1 LAHHRL
7 CQPLERFYSRAYRRC
22 NDSVSAV
29 LELTLLTEPEGL
41 ITMTTIVLASQSS
54 SRRRLLESAG
64 LSPTIIVSHVD
75 EETEFF
81 NSLAPAD
88 MVIALAITKAHT
100 VREQIDFPAIII
112 GCDSTFEFD
121 GQSLGKPGTPE
132 IATERAKRVRGNS
145 GLLHTGH
152 CIIDTAKDI
161 EISDR
166 VTTRVRFDH
175 MSDEEIA
182 DYVATEEPLHVAGGF
197 TLDGFSSP
205 FIPSIE
211 GDYTNVVGISMPF
224 VRKAFANLGYTW
236 PEAKKLR

>member
-1 LAHHRL
+1 
-7 CQPLERFYSRAYRRC
+7 
-22 NDSVSAV
+22 
-29 LELTLLTEPEGL
+29 
-41 ITMTTIVLASQSS
+41 MTTIVLASQST

-64 LSPTIIVSHVD
+64 LFPKVIVSHVD
-75 EETEFF
+75 EETDFF
-81 NSLAPAD
+81 NSLSPVD

-121 GQSLGKPGTPE
+121 GQSLGKPGSAE
-132 IATERAKRVRGNS
+132 IATERAKRVQGNS

-152 CIIDTAKDI
+152 CIIDTEKDI

-166 VTTRVRFDH
+166 VTTRVSFDH

-197 TLDGFSSP
+197 TLDGFSSA

-224 VRKAFANLGYTW
+224 VRKAFTNLGYTW
-236 PEAKKLR
+236 PEAKRMK

>member
-1 LAHHRL
+1 
-7 CQPLERFYSRAYRRC
+7 
-22 NDSVSAV
+22 
-29 LELTLLTEPEGL
+29 
-41 ITMTTIVLASQSS
+41 MTTLVLASQST

-64 LSPTIIVSHVD
+64 LSPRIIVSHVD

-81 NSLAPAD
+81 NSLSHAD

-121 GQSLGKPGTPE
+121 GVSLGKPGTPDV
-132 IATERAKRVRGNS
+132 AVDRAKRVRGNS

-152 CIIDTAKDI
+152 CIIDTAKNV

-166 VTTRVRFDH
+166 VTTRVTFDH

-182 DYVATEEPLHVAGGF
+182 DYVATGEPLHVAGGF

-224 VRKAFANLGYTW
+224 IRKALANLGYSW
-236 PEAKKLR
+236 PQVKALK

>member
-1 LAHHRL
+1 M
-7 CQPLERFYSRAYRRC
+7 PK
-22 NDSVSAV
+22 
-29 LELTLLTEPEGL
+29 
-41 ITMTTIVLASQSS
+41 IVLASASV

-64 LSPTIIVSHVD
+64 LKPIIMVSHVD

-81 NSLAPAD
+81 NSMTPAD

-100 VREQIDFPAIII
+100 IREQLDFPAIII

-121 GQSLGKPGTPE
+121 SQSLGKPATPE
-132 IATERAKRVRGNS
+132 IAIERASRVRGNS

-152 CIIDTAKDI
+152 CIIDTTKDK
-161 EISDR
+161 EISSI
-166 VTTRVRFDH
+166 VTTKVTFDN
-175 MSDEEIA
+175 MTDAEVK
-182 DYVATEEPLHVAGGF
+182 DYVATGEPLHVAGGF

-224 VRKAFANLGYTW
+224 VRKAFTQLGYSW
-236 PEAKKLR
+236 PEAKVMQ

>member
-1 LAHHRL
+1 M
-7 CQPLERFYSRAYRRC
+7 PST
-22 NDSVSAV
+22 N
-29 LELTLLTEPEGL
+29 P
-41 ITMTTIVLASQSS
+41 TIVLASASK

-64 LSPTIIVSHVD
+64 LSPKIMVSNVD

-81 NSLAPAD
+81 NSMNPSD

-112 GCDSTFEFD
+112 GCDSTFEFE
-121 GQSLGKPGTPE
+121 GESLGKPGTPE
-132 IATERAKRVRGNS
+132 IAIERAKRVRGNS

-152 CIIDTAKDI
+152 CIIDTVKDR

-166 VTTRVRFDH
+166 VTTRVNFANI
-175 MSDEEIA
+175 SDEEII

-205 FIPSIE
+205 FISSIE

-224 VRKAFANLGYTW
+224 LRMASAQLGYSW
-236 PEAKKLR
+236 PQFKAMQ